1 MGSKN
6 VELEEEKE
14 KSAVLMIERTSLSTT
29 VYNRAAVA
37 EGEGEASHKIGGW
50 TRVKEKRTKEE
61 EDAGGTH
68 SIHYSKSDTKT

>member
-29 VYNRAAVA
+29 VHNRAAVA
-37 EGEGEASHKIGGW
+37 EGEASHKIGGW

-68 SIHYSKSDTKT
+68 SILYSKSDTTT